1 MLESWCRQVLIMAA
15 RKPRIMFTCSEETKQ
30 VLEEWSEDEGR
41 TMSNLVERIVVDAIA
56 NRNAQKQPK
65 HEKEAS

>member
-1 MLESWCRQVLIMAA
+1 
-15 RKPRIMFTCSEETKQ
+15 MFTCSEETKQ